1 MDTENN
7 ENNMLENEDLEQVY
21 GGKSS
26 KTKSKTVS
34 PNDGILLSK
43 GICPHCKKKI
53 TPYNNSKNKFTC
65 ASCKVFYVQA
75 SGLWSVV
82 QI

>member
-7 ENNMLENEDLEQVY
+7 EN
-21 GGKSS
+21 
-26 KTKSKTVS
+26 
-34 PNDGILLSK
+34 
-43 GICPHCKKKI
+43 
-53 TPYNNSKNKFTC
+53 KNKFTC